1 MEHVELFGGDT
12 GKVDHA
18 SADEGSAIVD
28 AYDYRSAI
36 TEIVDLDV
44 GPEGKA
50 AMGGGKDVGVHR
62 LTAGCAC
69 THLVP
74 GGAAALCCRGR
85 AGLKARRRRNGEK
98 GESEE

>member
-1 MEHVELFGGDT
+1 MEHVELFGGDA
-12 GKVDHA
+12 GEVDHA

-50 AMGGGKDVGVHR
+50 AMGCREHPGVHSLAARR
-62 LTAGCAC
+62 LGAQA
-69 THLVP
+69 VP
-74 GGAAALCCRGR
+74 RCLAALG
-85 AGLKARRRRNGEK
+85 GNGFGWMKTDRRE
-98 GESEE
+98 